1 MEEDQQIQIAATQEI
16 FQMVRAIFFYSSFVL
31 DVATSKQVI
40 FHLHLHLYPDTN
52 HN

>member
-1 MEEDQQIQIAATQEI
+1 MEKDRQIQIAATQEI
-16 FQMVRAIFFYSSFVL
+16 SHMVRAIFFNGSFVL

-40 FHLHLHLYPDTN
+40 FHLHPHLYPDTN